1 MFGGRDK
8 PLEEK
13 EFPDESDLDGDDD
26 AVVASVEPCPS
37 CGELIYE
44 QAQQCP
50 HCRAWVVRS
59 GQRWRRSRK
68 WYVRGGLY
76 LAKTLVLNWL
86 FWLVLA
92 AIGAV
97 LVVWEMIR

>member
-13 EFPDESDLDGDDD
+13 EFPDEADLDGGDD
-26 AVVASVEPCPS
+26 AVISVEPCPA

-50 HCRAWVVRS
+50 HCKAWVVGT
-59 GQRWRRSRK
+59 GQRWRTSRK

-86 FWLVLA
+86 FWLALA

-97 LVVWEMIR
+97 AVIWEMFQ